1 MNSLNE
7 NEKIKISIKLETGKE
22 IPIKV
27 SKTDTVYKIK
37 RKIEEI
43 ERVSLNNIIL
53 VYMGK
58 ELANEMTVG
67 DYNILESA
75 FIYSLIR

>member
-7 NEKIKISIKLETGKE
+7 NEKINISIKMEDRKE
-22 IPIKV
+22 IPLEVYK
-27 SKTDTVYKIK
+27 SDSVYKIK

-43 ERVSLNNIIL
+43 EGVSSNNIIL

-67 DYNILESA
+67 EYNILESA
-75 FIYSLIR
+75 FVYSLIR